1 MGLFGFN
8 AEKKLAQA
16 RKHAEQGKHY
26 EALRAFEEVVERAT
40 QAELRDAALTGA
52 RETRAAMIEARIAEA
67 DGFEENGELEAAK
80 DRLRTAIDLAQD
92 DLPKERL
99 EERMR
104 ALESPRRPTQP
115 GPAAP
120 PPDLLPD
127 PADDPARAA
136 LRAEPTD
143 AAELFGESPEDEF
156 AFLLNTLPP
165 DLAALF
171 QEQEE
176 AFRLGYLA
184 LTRGFPRAALRKFDE
199 MDWSTMPQAPIALER
214 ARALLLARRTEEA
227 LELIDRLGEPG
238 PAGRWLRVEALRDL
252 GRVDDAVQAAVDLV
266 NSQEQNT
273 PESDALLAWTLIE
286 AGRPEEAYDHIEGWL
301 EGRAPDEEILVPAA
315 QALSMM
321 DRAPEAMRLLE
332 NLIHQRLETSL
343 ATGREPN
350 FPVQAG
356 RRLLALYMAAGRSP
370 NEYRALVMH
379 LLDFDPERGEQY
391 RSLLVRQ

>member
-1 MGLFGFN
+1 
-8 AEKKLAQA
+8 
-16 RKHAEQGKHY
+16 
-26 EALRAFEEVVERAT
+26 
-40 QAELRDAALTGA
+40 
-52 RETRAAMIEARIAEA
+52 
-67 DGFEENGELEAAK
+67 
-80 DRLRTAIDLAQD
+80 
-92 DLPKERL
+92 
-99 EERMR
+99 
-104 ALESPRRPTQP
+104 
-115 GPAAP
+115 
-120 PPDLLPD
+120 
-127 PADDPARAA
+127 
-136 LRAEPTD
+136 
-143 AAELFGESPEDEF
+143 
-156 AFLLNTLPP
+156 
-165 DLAALF
+165 
-171 QEQEE
+171 
-176 AFRLGYLA
+176 LA